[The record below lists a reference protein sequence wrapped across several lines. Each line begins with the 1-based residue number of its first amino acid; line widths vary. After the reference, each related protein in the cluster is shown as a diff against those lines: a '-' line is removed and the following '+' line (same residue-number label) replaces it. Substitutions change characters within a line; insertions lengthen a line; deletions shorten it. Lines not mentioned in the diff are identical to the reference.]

1 MAQSAK
7 RSRKYRKKDK
17 IKAEYKPLA
26 GPRGRKDKIVVREV
40 KREQEELDLDH
51 EDWD

>member
-1 MAQSAK
+1 MAQSSK
-7 RSRKYRKKDK
+7 RSKKYRKKDK
-17 IKAEYKPLA
+17 VKATHKPLA
-26 GPRGRKDKIVVREV
+26 GARGSKDKIIVREV